1 MAHPSGEYPRARQE
15 QILSLVGVDQEVTR
29 FEVTFD
35 DTDGLNVLETAKGPT
50 NEAENE
56 GRRVATGI
64 GSRWRVP
71 EIGGCRETNRPYD
84 GVQIGLHQLL
94 LEC

>member
-15 QILSLVGVDQEVTR
+15 QILSSVGVDQEVAR
-29 FEVTFD
+29 FKVTFD

-64 GSRWRVP
+64 GSRRRAEV
-71 EIGGCRETNRPYD
+71 GGCQETNRPYD